1 MKKQTDNLQKKILA
15 PKEVIPKIGKD
26 LKCKPSFEEMARMTE
41 LQLSC
46 IHNFKVFNEHGKIEF
61 LEPVDV
67 RRQDFS

>member
-1 MKKQTDNLQKKILA
+1 
-15 PKEVIPKIGKD
+15 
-26 LKCKPSFEEMARMTE
+26 MARMTE

-67 RRQDFS
+67 RRQDFSQIFNIKSKKIEVYPEAIFGEGKPKIGEEFN